1 MELELAL
8 EELRARDS
16 WCQGMLVLGMAF
28 RARTEELARCSE
40 ELAVRFGARRLA
52 LAGRIRAR
60 MTELAEL
67 FGARCTEPTELAE
80 RCAWLIVR
88 S

>member
-8 EELRARDS
+8 EELLAQDS

-28 RARTEELARCSE
+28 RARTEELAHCTE
-40 ELAVRFGARRLA
+40 ELAVRFVARTVEFAGRNRARLTE

-60 MTELAEL
+60 L
-67 FGARCTEPTELAE
+67 TEPTELME
-80 RCAWLIVR
+80 RHA
-88 S
+88 